1 MDEIA
6 QEADFGKATLY
17 YYYKSKEDIFNTIA
31 ITGWISLW
39 DGIEDIVVSKET
51 PRRKF
56 IKIIKKLIELVNED
70 RPLYEFLFA
79 APHTPNSSSKAD
91 PEWKQY
97 QQKFTNTL
105 QQIIQTGIEANE
117 FPQLESEMILKALG
131 HIFHGMV
138 FLGADRDNITEDDVE
153 ERLFPDWSMK
163 TINLD
168 KSTDVVIQPMK
179 VLLHN
184 LVESHGII
192 AKYTQPAILRIIN
205 EGLNP

>member
-1 MDEIA
+1 MQSSRKEAERKARQKMIQDGALRVFKSKGLEHATMDEIA

-31 ITGWISLW
+31 ISGWIALW
-39 DGIEDIVVSKET
+39 DGIEDIVVSKDT
-51 PRRKF
+51 PRKKF
-56 IKIIKKLIELVNED
+56 INIIKKLIELVNED
-70 RPLYEFLFA
+70 RSLYEFLFA
-79 APHTPNSSSKAD
+79 APHSPNNSGKAD

-117 FPQLESEMILKALG
+117 FPQLESQMILKALG

-153 ERLFPDWSMK
+153 ELFRQF
-163 TINLD
+163 IQ
-168 KSTDVVIQPMK
+168 KS
-179 VLLHN
+179 N
-184 LVESHGII
+184 
-192 AKYTQPAILRIIN
+192 N
-205 EGLNP
+205 

>member
-1 MDEIA
+1 MPSSRKVAERKARQKMIQDGALRVFKAKGIENATMDEIA

-31 ITGWISLW
+31 IAGWITLW
-39 DGIEDIVVSKET
+39 DGIEEIVISDET

-56 IKIIKKLIELVNED
+56 IKIVKKLIELVNED

-79 APHTPNSSSKAD
+79 APHAQNSSSSGEPD
-91 PEWKQY
+91 WRQY

-105 QQIIQTGIEANE
+105 HQIIKAGIDANE
-117 FPQLESEMILKALG
+117 FPQIESEMILKALG

-153 ERLFPDWSMK
+153 ELFRQF
-163 TINLD
+163 IQ
-168 KSTDVVIQPMK
+168 KSSK
-179 VLLHN
+179 
-184 LVESHGII
+184 
-192 AKYTQPAILRIIN
+192 
-205 EGLNP
+205 